1 MSRDYIEIIKPG
13 ALSLLQDLGRFGQSQ
28 MGITQG
34 GALDDYAY
42 SWANKLLGNPAGA
55 ACIEITLGQSSYQ
68 IQADCQLAITGAE
81 MHASLD
87 GEPVTNWA
95 SFNAKKGQVLS
106 FAIAQSGLRSYLAV
120 KHGFQVAPQLGSV
133 STVARDKLGGIAQ
146 GLALQPGDK
155 LPVITSQASKQNQ
168 LSFRFKPDYSLP
180 VTLRVIEGY
189 QTHLFDPEALAHFY
203 RASFTVSQNINRMGY
218 RLTGAS
224 ITAPTETLLSEGVAL
239 GAIQVPPDG
248 EPIILLNDRQTLGGY
263 PKLGCVARVDLPR
276 LAQAKPG
283 QTVTFVKGNLG
294 ELQSIWSRWANY
306 FGY

>member
-42 SWANKLLGNPAGA
+42 SWANKLLSNPAGA
-55 ACIEITLGQSSYQ
+55 ACIEITLGQSSYR
-68 IQADCQLAITGAE
+68 INADCQLAITGAE
-81 MHASLD
+81 MNAKLD
-87 GEPVTNWA
+87 DQPIANWA
-95 SFNAKKGQVLS
+95 SFNARKGQTLS

-120 KHGFQVAPQLGSV
+120 KHGFQVEPQLGST
-133 STVARDKLGGIAQ
+133 STVARDKLGGLTQ

-155 LPVITSQASKQNQ
+155 LPVIATQASKQNQ
-168 LSFRFKPDYSLP
+168 LSFRFTPDYSLP
-180 VTLRVIEGY
+180 IKLRVIEGFQTQLFSDEALNHFY
-189 QTHLFDPEALAHFY
+189 QT
-203 RASFTVSQNINRMGY
+203 SFTVSQNINRMGY
-218 RLTGAS
+218 RLTGAKVD
-224 ITAPTETLLSEGVAL
+224 APTDTLLSEGIAL

-283 QTVTFVKGNLG
+283 QTVSFVKGDLS
-294 ELQSIWSRWANY
+294 ELQSIWCRWADY